1 MLQLESSGAREAQP
15 SPKGGDAIAPPTR
28 LTVPGP
34 LHWGPWGSPYALALG
49 GGRGQ
54 GHPGKAEDPLK
65 VVPLSPSCSAFR
77 SVHGTKFLLTHEVS
91 SLFIFLTV

>member
-49 GGRGQ
+49 GGG
-54 GHPGKAEDPLK
+54 GKGTLGRQRTHLRLCPSLPP
-65 VVPLSPSCSAFR
+65 VPPSGLSTALNSFL
-77 SVHGTKFLLTHEVS
+77 HTK
-91 SLFIFLTV
+91 